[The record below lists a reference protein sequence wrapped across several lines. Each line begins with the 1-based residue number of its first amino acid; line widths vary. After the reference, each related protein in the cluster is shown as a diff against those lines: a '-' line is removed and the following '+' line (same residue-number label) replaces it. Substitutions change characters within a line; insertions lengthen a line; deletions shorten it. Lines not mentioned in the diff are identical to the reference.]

1 MLRILDRLKPCAV
14 IVEEA
19 AEIIEGQLISVLPP
33 TIQHLVMLGDQ
44 EQLTPRVNCYELT
57 KNKKHLDCS
66 MFERL
71 IRNKMNF
78 TQLGQQCRMRNE
90 IADLLRSL
98 DIYKDLKTNEE
109 VGRSFQIVILT

>member
-1 MLRILDRLKPCAV
+1 MLQILDQLKPCAV

-33 TIQHLVMLGDQ
+33 SIQHLVMLGDHQ
-44 EQLTPRVNCYELT
+44 QLKPCLNCYKLKD
-57 KNKKHLDCS
+57 KNLDCS

-71 IRNKMNF
+71 INNRMHF
-78 TQLGQQCRMRNE
+78 TQLGQQCRMRDE

-98 DIYKDLKTNEE
+98 DIYKNLKTNHE
-109 VGRSFQIVILT
+109 VGHMHFLIQFF